1 MGSME
6 LGAVSLILDWNP
18 KSLGPYQMLP
28 KASYA
33 FSENSL
39 YRIAPK
45 HL

>member
-6 LGAVSLILDWNP
+6 LWSCLVDHGLDL

-33 FSENSL
+33 FSENSF